1 MKISI
6 NRLKEYIHL
15 TESPAE
21 IAALLTQS
29 GLEVESIDSF
39 VSVPGGLEGMV
50 IGEVLTCEKHPDAD
64 KLSLTTVAIGPD
76 QVSQI
81 VCGATNVAAG
91 QKVVVATVG
100 ATLYPSNGE
109 PFEIK
114 KAKIRGQVSEG
125 MICAEDEIGIGTS
138 HAGIIVLDT
147 DLPNGTPASAYFEVT
162 QDQILEIGLTPNRAD
177 AASHLGVARDLKALV
192 RRSLCLPEEKALPV
206 EAQGPAVQV
215 VVDKTDDCPRYAGV
229 VLTNIQVGPSPQWL
243 QHFLR
248 SLGLE
253 PINNVVDIT
262 NYILHDLG
270 QPLHAFDAAKIGE
283 GKIRVGKL
291 PKGSTFVTLDGKERK
306 LSGEELMICD
316 PKGGMCIA
324 GVFGGAVSGV
334 SDQTTSIFLESAY
347 FSPDVIRKGS
357 QVHGLKTDA
366 SFRFERGTDPN
377 MPVYALKQAV
387 ILLQRY
393 AGAKVASEIIDV
405 YPEPKQ
411 DVRIPVNFGHI
422 NRLIGKVIEPTEV
435 VAILESLEIAV
446 SELTAEGFVATVKPY
461 RVDVT
466 READIIEEV
475 LRIHGFQQVL
485 LSEALRTDYLAEHPV
500 KDVAKL
506 QYRLTE
512 LLANQGYFELVTNS
526 LTSPKY
532 VEKAGFLDAS
542 TTVEI
547 YNKLSEDLGV
557 MRQTLL
563 FSGLEVVAHNINRRQ
578 TDLKCFEFG
587 TIYQK
592 KAEGGYKES
601 RRLAIFQSG
610 NRSSESW
617 VEPAKPFGFT
627 DLYATVTR
635 ILERLNVEASE
646 VEVIETA
653 PFAYGL
659 SLKLGEKVLAT
670 IGLVEEKQLKLAE
683 VRQEVW
689 YAELDC
695 DLLAKKSSGLKKFQ
709 ELSKFPEVRRD
720 LSLVLDKE
728 VSFARVKVV
737 AEKAGGKLLKRL
749 DVFDVYQGDKLEA
762 GKKAYALSF
771 ILQDQENTLTDK
783 EIEKTMS
790 NLIHAFQS
798 QVGAII
804 RS

>member
-1 MKISI
+1 LS
-6 NRLKEYIHL
+6 
-15 TESPAE
+15 ESPAE

-29 GLEVESIDSF
+29 GLEVEGIDSF

-64 KLSLTTVAIGPD
+64 KLSLTTVDIGAD

-81 VCGATNVAAG
+81 VCGASNVAAG
-91 QKVVVATVG
+91 QKVIVATVG
-100 ATLYPSNGE
+100 ATLYPSLGE

-114 KAKIRGQVSEG
+114 KAKIRGQFSEG

-177 AASHLGVARDLKALV
+177 AASHLGVARDLKALL
-192 RRSLCLPEEKALPV
+192 RRDLCLPEEKSLSV
-206 EAQGPAVQV
+206 EAQGPVVQV
-215 VVDKTDDCPRYAGV
+215 VVDNAADCPRYAGV

-253 PINNVVDIT
+253 PINNVVDTT

-291 PKGSTFVTLDGKERK
+291 PKGSSFLTLDGKERK

-334 SDQTTSIFLESAY
+334 SNQTTSIFLESAY
-347 FSPDVIRKGS
+347 FSPDIIRKGS

-387 ILLQRY
+387 FLLQRY
-393 AGAKVASEIIDV
+393 AGAVVASEIIDV

-411 DVRIPVNFGHI
+411 EVRIPVNFGHI
-422 NRLIGKVIEPTEV
+422 NRLIGKGIEPKEV
-435 VAILESLEIAV
+435 VEILESLEIEV
-446 SELTAEGFVATVKPY
+446 SELTTEGFVATVKPY

-475 LRIHGFQQVL
+475 LRIHGFQQVP
-485 LSEALRTDYLAEHPV
+485 LSEALRTDYLADHPM

-532 VEKAGFLDAS
+532 VEKSGFLDAS
-542 TTVEI
+542 TTIEI

-587 TIYQK
+587 KVYQK
-592 KAEGGYKES
+592 NAEGGYKES

-617 VEPAKPFGFT
+617 VEPTKPFAFA

-635 ILERLNVEASE
+635 ILERVNVTVSE
-646 VEVIETA
+646 VDVIEAA
-653 PFAYGL
+653 PFSYGL
-659 SLKLGEKVLAT
+659 SLMLGEKIVAT
-670 IGLVEEKQLKLAE
+670 LGLVEEKQLKLAE

-689 YAELDC
+689 FAELDW
-695 DLLAKKSSGLKKFQ
+695 DLLSKKSSGLKKFQ

-720 LSLVLDKE
+720 LSLVLDQA
-728 VSFARVKVV
+728 VTFAGVKKV
-737 AEKAGGKLLKRL
+737 AEKAGGKLLRQL

-790 NLIHAFQS
+790 NLIRAFQE

>member
-1 MKISI
+1 M
-6 NRLKEYIHL
+6 

-29 GLEVESIDSF
+29 GLEVEGIDSF

-64 KLSLTTVAIGPD
+64 KLSLTTVDIGAD

-81 VCGATNVAAG
+81 VCGASNVAAG
-91 QKVVVATVG
+91 QKVIVATVG
-100 ATLYPSNGE
+100 ATLYPSLGE

-114 KAKIRGQVSEG
+114 KAKIRGQFSEG

-177 AASHLGVARDLKALV
+177 AASHLGVARDLKALL
-192 RRSLCLPEEKALPV
+192 RRDLCLPEEKALSV
-206 EAQGPAVQV
+206 EAQGPVVQV
-215 VVDKTDDCPRYAGV
+215 VVDNAADCPRYAGV

-253 PINNVVDIT
+253 PINNVVDTT

-270 QPLHAFDAAKIGE
+270 QPLHAFDAAKIEE

-291 PKGSTFVTLDGKERK
+291 PKGNSFLTLDGKERK

-334 SDQTTSIFLESAY
+334 SNQTTSIFLESAY
-347 FSPDVIRKGS
+347 FSPDIIRKGS

-387 ILLQRY
+387 FLLQRY
-393 AGAKVASEIIDV
+393 AGALVASEIIDV

-411 DVRIPVNFGHI
+411 EVRIPVNFGHI
-422 NRLIGKVIEPTEV
+422 NRLIGKVIEPKEV
-435 VAILESLEIAV
+435 VEILESLEIEV
-446 SELTAEGFVATVKPY
+446 SELTTEGFVASVKPY

-475 LRIHGFQQVL
+475 LRIHGFQQVPI
-485 LSEALRTDYLAEHPV
+485 SEALRTDYLADHPM
-500 KDVAKL
+500 KDAAKL

-526 LTSPKY
+526 LTSTKY
-532 VEKAGFLDAS
+532 VEKSGFLDAS
-542 TTVEI
+542 TTIEI

-587 TIYQK
+587 KVYQK
-592 KAEGGYKES
+592 NSEGGYKES

-617 VEPAKPFGFT
+617 VEPTKPFAFA

-635 ILERLNVEASE
+635 ILERLNVTVSE
-646 VEVIETA
+646 VDVIEAA
-653 PFAYGL
+653 PFSYGL
-659 SLKLGEKVLAT
+659 RLMLGEKIVAT
-670 IGLVEEKQLKLAE
+670 LGLVEEKQLKLAE

-689 YAELDC
+689 FAELDW
-695 DLLAKKSSGLKKFQ
+695 DLLSKKSSGLKKFQ

-720 LSLVLDKE
+720 LSLVLDQA
-728 VSFARVKVV
+728 VTFAGVKKV
-737 AEKAGGKLLKRL
+737 AEKAGGKLLRQL

-790 NLIHAFQS
+790 NLIRAFQE

>member
-1 MKISI
+1 M
-6 NRLKEYIHL
+6 

-29 GLEVESIDSF
+29 GLEVEGIDSF

-64 KLSLTTVAIGPD
+64 KLSLTTVDIGAD

-81 VCGATNVAAG
+81 VCGASNVAAG
-91 QKVVVATVG
+91 QKVIVATVG
-100 ATLYPSNGE
+100 ATLYPSLGE

-114 KAKIRGQVSEG
+114 KAKIRGQFSEG

-177 AASHLGVARDLKALV
+177 AASHLGVARDLKALL
-192 RRSLCLPEEKALPV
+192 RRDLCLPEEKSLSV
-206 EAQGPAVQV
+206 EAQGPVVQV
-215 VVDKTDDCPRYAGV
+215 VVDNVADCPRYAGV

-253 PINNVVDIT
+253 PINNVVDTT

-291 PKGSTFVTLDGKERK
+291 PKGSSFLTLDGKERK

-334 SDQTTSIFLESAY
+334 SNQTTSIFLESAY
-347 FSPDVIRKGS
+347 FSPDIIRKGS

-387 ILLQRY
+387 FLLQRY
-393 AGAKVASEIIDV
+393 AGAVVASEIIDV

-411 DVRIPVNFGHI
+411 EVRIPVNFGHI
-422 NRLIGKVIEPTEV
+422 NRLIGKGIEPKEV
-435 VAILESLEIAV
+435 VEILESLEIEV
-446 SELTAEGFVATVKPY
+446 SELTTEGFVATVKPY

-475 LRIHGFQQVL
+475 LRIHGFQQVP
-485 LSEALRTDYLAEHPV
+485 LSEALRTDYLADHPM

-532 VEKAGFLDAS
+532 VEKSGFLDAS
-542 TTVEI
+542 TTIEI

-587 TIYQK
+587 KVYQK
-592 KAEGGYKES
+592 NAEGGYKES

-617 VEPAKPFGFT
+617 VEPTKPFAFA

-635 ILERLNVEASE
+635 ILERVNVTVSE
-646 VEVIETA
+646 VDVIEAA
-653 PFAYGL
+653 PFSYGL
-659 SLKLGEKVLAT
+659 SLMLGEKIVAT
-670 IGLVEEKQLKLAE
+670 LGLVEEKQLKLAE

-689 YAELDC
+689 FAELDW
-695 DLLAKKSSGLKKFQ
+695 DLLSKKSSGLKKFQ

-720 LSLVLDKE
+720 LSLVLDQA
-728 VSFARVKVV
+728 VTFAGVKKV
-737 AEKAGGKLLKRL
+737 AEKAGGKLLRQL

-790 NLIHAFQS
+790 NLIRAFQE

>member
-6 NRLKEYIHL
+6 NRLKEYL
-15 TESPAE
+15 YLNESPEE

-29 GLEVESIDSF
+29 GLEVEHLEPF
-39 VSVPGGLEGMV
+39 VSVPGGLEGLV
-50 IGEVLTCEKHPDAD
+50 IGEVLTCVKHPDAD
-64 KLSLTTVAIGPD
+64 KLSLTTVDIGQEQP
-76 QVSQI
+76 SQI
-81 VCGATNVAAG
+81 VCGASNVAAG

-100 ATLYPSNGE
+100 ATLYPSTGE

-114 KAKIRGQVSEG
+114 KAKIRGQASEG

-147 DLPNGTPASAYFEVT
+147 DLPNGSPASAYFEVT
-162 QDQILEIGLTPNRAD
+162 QDLILEIGLTPNRAD
-177 AASHLGVARDLKALV
+177 AASHLGVARDLKALL
-192 RRSLCLPEEKALPV
+192 RRDLCLPVEPAIQV
-206 EAQGPAVQV
+206 EAAGPSLEV
-215 VVDKTDDCPRYAGV
+215 VVDQSSDCPRYAGI
-229 VLTNIQVGPSPQWL
+229 VLTGIEVKPSPQWL

-316 PKGGMCIA
+316 PEGGMCIA
-324 GVFGGAVSGV
+324 GVFGGAESGV
-334 SDQTTSIFLESAY
+334 SEQTTSIFLESAY

-357 QVHGLKTDA
+357 QIHGLKTDA

-393 AGAKVASEIIDV
+393 AGAKIASELVDH
-405 YPEPKQ
+405 YPQPKADAQ
-411 DVRIPVNFGHI
+411 IEVSFGHI
-422 NRLIGKVIEPTEV
+422 NRLIGKIIDPEEV
-435 VAILESLEIAV
+435 VAILEGLDIAI
-446 SELTAEGFVATVKPY
+446 SGRTETGFVATVKPY

-475 LRIHGFQQVL
+475 LRIHGFQQVP
-485 LSEALRTDYLAEHPV
+485 LSENLSTDFLAEHPV

-512 LLANQGYFELVTNS
+512 MLANQGYFEMVTNS

-532 VEKAGFLDAS
+532 VEKAGFLDAE

-563 FSGLEVVAHNINRRQ
+563 FSGLEVLAHNINRRQ

-587 TIYQK
+587 TVYQK
-592 KAEGGYKES
+592 KVEGGYKES
-601 RRLAIFQSG
+601 RRLAIFLSG
-610 NRSSESW
+610 NSSSESW
-617 VEPAKPFGFT
+617 VAPAKPVAFS
-627 DLYATVTR
+627 DVYATVTQ
-635 ILERLNVEASE
+635 ILERLHVEVSQ

-659 SLKLGEKVLAT
+659 SLKLGEKVVAT
-670 IGLVEEKQLKLAE
+670 LGLVEDKALKLAE

-689 YAELDC
+689 YAELDW
-695 DLLAKKSSGLKKFQ
+695 DLLGKKSSPLKKFV

-720 LSLVLDKE
+720 LSLVIDQE
-728 VSFARVKVV
+728 VSYDRVKKV
-737 AEKAGGKLLKRL
+737 AEKAGGKLLKQI
-749 DVFDVYQGDKLEA
+749 DVFDVYQGDKLGQ

-783 EIEKTMS
+783 EIDKTMS
-790 NLIHAFQS
+790 NLIQAFQS

>member
-81 VCGATNVAAG
+81 VCGASNVAAG

-138 HAGIIVLDT
+138 HAGIMVLDT

-192 RRSLCLPEEKALPV
+192 RRDLCLPEEKALPV
-206 EAQGPAVQV
+206 EVKGPAVQV

-229 VLTNIQVGPSPQWL
+229 VLTDIQVGPSPQWI

-270 QPLHAFDAAKIGE
+270 QPLHAFDASKIGE

-334 SDQTTSIFLESAY
+334 SEQTTSIFLESAY

-405 YPEPKQ
+405 YPEPNQ

-435 VAILESLEIAV
+435 VGILESLEIKV
-446 SELTAEGFVATVKPY
+446 SELTTEGFVATVKPY

-485 LSEALRTDYLAEHPV
+485 LSDALRTDYLAEHPV

-659 SLKLGEKVLAT
+659 SLKLGEKVVAT
-670 IGLVEEKQLKLAE
+670 LGLVEDKQLKLAE

-689 YAELDC
+689 YAELDW

-790 NLIHAFQS
+790 NLIHAFQN